1 MRGMGNFAMVQKMQ
15 KLQKEMMK
23 AQKNLEESVF
33 ERSVANNQL
42 EIKMTGNKRVTDIKV
57 GPDLLD
63 PEDSGML
70 EDLLVSTLNDL
81 MEEIDKTS
89 EAQLG
94 KYTKGLNLPF

>member
-23 AQKNLEESVF
+23 AQKTLEETIF
-33 ERSVANNQL
+33 EKSVANGQL
-42 EIKMTGNKRVTDIKV
+42 EVKMTGNKQIADLKV

-63 PEDSGML
+63 VDDSEML
-70 EDLLVSTLNDL
+70 EDLLVSTINQL
-81 MEEIDKTS
+81 MKEIDQTT
-89 EAQLG
+89 EEQLG